1 MGERTTRWIALNQ
14 ERRHSGL
21 TTRCQT
27 CMFDQFQRGAAL
39 FASYAWGPWLLVLL
53 LGGGIFFLVYSRAIP
68 FRHLGHAC
76 GLLLGR
82 HDSASDPGQISH
94 FQALSSAMAGTVG
107 MGNIAGVAL
116 AITVGGPGAIFW
128 MWVTAVVGI
137 ATKFFTCSL
146 AVMYRGRDSE
156 GVLQGGPMYV
166 IREALPRRLR
176 FLAYLFAIFGLIGT
190 LPAFQANQLTQIL
203 RDVVFIGNGWLAADS
218 DHFQFNFIIG
228 ATLTIIAAPVVLGGL
243 ARVAKVAATLVPFMV
258 VLYVGSAL
266 VMVALNIDQLPGAVA
281 LIVTDAFTG
290 EAVAGGALL
299 TVIIY
304 GVQRGAFSNEAG
316 IGTEALAHGAARTR
330 EPIREGLVAMLGP
343 IIDTLLVCSATA
355 FVILISGVWQSESA
369 NGVTLTATA
378 FQALLGVPGLVIV
391 FVSVI
396 CFATTTMFTNSFYGS
411 QCASFLF
418 GAQRRRYYLWL
429 YLAFIMVAAVVTIH
443 TAIGII
449 DGAIAIM
456 AIPTMVSALWLA
468 PKVKA
473 AAADYFAGLRRTTH
487 P

>member
-1 MGERTTRWIALNQ
+1 
-14 ERRHSGL
+14 
-21 TTRCQT
+21 
-27 CMFDQFQRGAAL
+27 MFDQIQRGAAL
-39 FASYAWGPWLLVLL
+39 FSNYAWGPWLLVLL
-53 LGGGIFFLVYSRAIP
+53 LGGGVFFLVYSRAVP

-76 GLLLGR
+76 RLLLGR
-82 HDSASDPGQISH
+82 YDSANDPGQISH
-94 FQALSSAMAGTVG
+94 FQALSSALAGTVG

-116 AITVGGPGAIFW
+116 AIHIGGPGAIFW
-128 MWVTAVVGI
+128 MWITAVVGI

-146 AVMYRGRDSE
+146 AVMYRGRDSD

-166 IREALPRRLR
+166 IREGLPRRFR
-176 FLAYLFAIFGLIGT
+176 FLAYLFAIFGLIGS

-203 RDVVFIGNGWLAADS
+203 RDVVFIGNGWLAADT
-218 DHFQFNFIIG
+218 DHLPFNVTVG
-228 ATLTIIAAPVVLGGL
+228 VALTVIAAPIVLGGL
-243 ARVAKVAATLVPFMV
+243 RKVAQAAATLVPFMAM
-258 VLYVGSAL
+258 LYVGSAL
-266 VMVALNIDQLPGAVA
+266 VAVALNLDKLPGVIA
-281 LIVTDAFTG
+281 LILTDAFTG
-290 EAVAGGALL
+290 EAVGGGALL
-299 TVIIY
+299 TVILY
-304 GVQRGAFSNEAG
+304 GVQRGAYSNEAG

-378 FQALLGVPGLVIV
+378 FQALLGVPGLVVV

-396 CFATTTMFTNSFYGS
+396 CFATTTIFTYSFYGT

-418 GAQRRRYYLWL
+418 GAHRRRYSLWL
-429 YLAFIMVAAVVTIH
+429 YLAFIVVAAVVTMR
-443 TAIGII
+443 TAISII
-449 DGAIAIM
+449 DGAFAIM

-468 PKVKA
+468 PKVKSA
-473 AAADYFAGLRRTTH
+473 ATDYFAGLHRAAR